1 VNDPGLVG
9 DLAAALFARRI
20 VTMTGELGPE
30 LAGDTAAALMTLDA
44 LGDEPIEL
52 RLDCAKAS
60 IGAAFTVMDTIDVLG
75 VAVHVTCAG
84 TAGEGAVGVLAVG
97 QLRRMGRHARVHLA
111 EPQVRFAGTA
121 SQIEASFAGHQE
133 ELLRFLRR
141 LAEAT
146 GQPVEHLEAD
156 VQAGRYLDAEAA
168 RDYGLVDEVVGSP
181 LT

>member
-1 VNDPGLVG
+1 VKDPGLAG

-44 LGDEPIEL
+44 LGDDPIEL
-52 RLDCAKAS
+52 RLDCAKGS
-60 IGAAFTVMDTIDVLG
+60 IGSAFTVMDTMDVIG
-75 VAVHVTCAG
+75 VPVYVTCVG

-97 QLRRMGRHARVHLA
+97 VRRRMGRHARVYLA
-111 EPQVRFAGTA
+111 EPQARFAGTA
-121 SQIEASFAGHQE
+121 SQIQASFAGHQD

-146 GQPVEHLEAD
+146 GRPVEHLEAD
-156 VQAGRYLDAEAA
+156 LQAGRYLDAAGA

-181 LT
+181 LN